1 MISLQIIQQLTPKN
15 ALALL
20 ALGFFIIQPW
30 DRYLADAFWL
40 LLSLSSLI
48 YICTKKYLGQSLN
61 TPEPLKN
68 LLWLFTLM
76 PLVSVIS
83 YLASPLDALTPKAL
97 EPDTRWLLIIPIILA
112 MCNTQIG
119 PKWVLAFIAAY
130 AVSTFTSATIE
141 TNYLTHLGARANG
154 DENAVPY
161 GMFNATIA
169 LMLLA
174 YFISPYIK
182 NAPQKQHKVKIART
196 LIFIIFALAVAA
208 AFLSGTR
215 SAILVL
221 PIVIT
226 LLYTMHYNLK
236 KTLIGLT
243 LLLGL
248 GAVFIGVQTDSSFVK
263 RLISTPVKVSSYFI
277 KNDRT
282 SKLRNPR
289 LEQWKESTCIFTI
302 HPILGTGPRSFKY
315 AHQTYGGKGHCDAVQ
330 YLKQGSYQ
338 AHSVYFNTLGT
349 LGLAGIVATLLL
361 SLTLIRTGITAFKQ
375 NNNTI
380 KLGGSLLITAVACHA
395 INGINLDLWFMNHVM
410 DKNLLVLG
418 LPLLLIFNTKKT
430 GNLIDRSLLQAINAS
445 QSTPNNALKSATL
458 HSKNRAK

>member
-1 MISLQIIQQLTPKN
+1 MISLQTIQQLTPKN

-48 YICTKKYLGQSLN
+48 YISTKKYQGQSLN
-61 TPEPLKN
+61 TPKPLKK

-112 MCNTQIG
+112 MHNTQIG

-182 NAPQKQHKVKIART
+182 NAPQKHHKVKTART

-215 SAILVL
+215 AAILVL

-248 GAVFIGVQTDSSFVK
+248 GAVFIGVQTNSSFVK
-263 RLISTPVKVSSYFI
+263 RLISTPTKISSYLI
-277 KNDRT
+277 ENDRS
-282 SKLRNPR
+282 SKLRNQR

-315 AHQTYGGKGHCDAVQ
+315 AHQTYGGKDQCDAVQ

-361 SLTLIRTGITAFKQ
+361 SLTLIRTGIIAFKQ

-395 INGINLDLWFMNHVM
+395 INGITLDLWFMNHVM

-418 LPLLLIFNTKKT
+418 LPLLLIFNTKNRQPYRI
-430 GNLIDRSLLQAINAS
+430 GACLQAIN
-445 QSTPNNALKSATL
+445 
-458 HSKNRAK
+458 